1 MNNLENYM
9 VVLACMVCDDMSI
22 GQAVLILLGHRDG
35 SRRCVVPPAYE
46 DDKGNTYYCGYNY
59 RKDSWHIFVVRT
71 RTTRHYLYWTKE
83 CCKWFRRRSNC
94 LHRLTD
100 IADKYGWHRV
110 R

>member
-9 VVLACMVCDDMSI
+9 AVLACMVCDDMSI

-71 RTTRHYLYWTKE
+71 RTTRHYLYRTKE

-94 LHRLTD
+94 LCRLTD